1 MTDNN
6 YNIIK
11 PVESLQN
18 ITSLAPIKDR
28 EERKRRQPGQ
38 QGRWRRKD
46 QNQFNQGEPHSA
58 EADLRQSANHNEE
71 HESVED
77 GLTKSIDSENGASEF
92 TDDKSNGHSID
103 YRA

>member
-18 ITSLAPIKDR
+18 VTSLAPIKDR
-28 EERKRRQPGQ
+28 EEKKRRQPGQ
-38 QGRWRRKD
+38 QGRWRR
-46 QNQFNQGEPHSA
+46 QNQNRLNQGEPHSA
-58 EADLRQSANHNEE
+58 EADLRQSANHSEE

-77 GLTKSIDSENGASEF
+77 GSTKSIDSENGESEF
-92 TDDKSNGHSID
+92 TDNTNNGHSID
-103 YRA
+103 YCA